1 MNLLTEEVYLQG
13 MINKMYE
20 NIIKENNQPQ
30 KADNSLIR
38 KVIQDLN
45 LNADFMLTYGLGISG
60 FVGPVTELLMNKNI
74 KVTEYDVTLLIMVV
88 FYILLKGS
96 SENIKNIMDVLKT
109 KKLDGE
115 VKSVLNFISKSL
127 TLFKIVGKKFGVAIT
142 TLVDVLAF
150 TFLSVPV
157 LGVLKNVAA
166 EKGFDIN
173 HVDELIYGVGLS
185 ASTYMLKNVLN
196 KKNIRESIDE
206 FEWAK
211 DLGELDLSGW
221 YATKPS
227 RKGSHLMGN
236 LYYVV
241 FDEESK
247 KVEVRLY
254 PISHDMGDDARNFI
268 LSKEEKH
275 KQMLNYLDIAK
286 HEMEHQKYYPYLGGD
301 GPYYWDGQ
309 DVLDFLEE
317 GYFIKLS

>member
-1 MNLLTEEVYLQG
+1 MNLSKISLNLLTEEVYLQG

-30 KADNSLIR
+30 KVDNSLIR

-60 FVGPVTELLMNKNI
+60 FVGPVTELLINKNI
-74 KVTEYDVTLLIMVV
+74 NVTEYDVTLLIMVV

-127 TLFKIVGKKFGVAIT
+127 TLFKIVGKKFGVTIT

-196 KKNIRESIDE
+196 KKNIKESTNE
-206 FEWAK
+206 YEWTK
-211 DLGELDLSGW
+211 ELGDIDLSGW
-221 YATKPS
+221 YVTKPTKWGNQL
-227 RKGSHLMGN
+227 RGS

-241 FDEESK
+241 FNEKVDTKVRVWVLPFTTNSLNIQYYIES
-247 KVEVRLY
+247 
-254 PISHDMGDDARNFI
+254 
-268 LSKEEKH
+268 
-275 KQMLNYLDIAK
+275 AK
-286 HEMEHQKYYPYLGGD
+286 HEVKHLEDNTDMLDKMD
-301 GPYYWDGQ
+301 GPYYWNPIE
-309 DVLDFLEE
+309 VLEFVEE